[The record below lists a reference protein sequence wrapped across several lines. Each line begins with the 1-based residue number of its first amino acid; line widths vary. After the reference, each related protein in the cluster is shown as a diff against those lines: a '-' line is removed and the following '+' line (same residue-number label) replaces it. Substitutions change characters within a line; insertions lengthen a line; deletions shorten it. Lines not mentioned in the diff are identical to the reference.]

1 MAAKVNVKDLSE
13 FGIVILSP
21 KGNFVGGD
29 ETDDLKATIRKYSDA
44 DNKKLVINLGEV
56 LYLNSTALGV
66 LIAAHAN
73 YTKRQGKIV
82 LCQLNKNLENLFVI
96 TKLSL
101 IFDAY
106 ATEEESVA
114 SFSK

>member
-1 MAAKVNVKDLSE
+1 MAAKVKIQELKE
-13 FGIVILSP
+13 LGIVILEP

-29 ETDDLKATIRKYSDA
+29 ETDDLRNTIKQFSDA
-44 DNKKLVINLGEV
+44 DNKKMVIDLGNV

-73 YTKRQGKIV
+73 YTKREGKIA

-106 ATEEESVA
+106 SNQDEAIRG
-114 SFSK
+114 FSS

>member
-1 MAAKVNVKDLSE
+1 MASIKVNELSDK
-13 FGIVILSP
+13 GIVILAP

-29 ETDDLKATIRKYSDA
+29 ETDELRDTIKKYSDLE
-44 DNKKLVINLGEV
+44 NKKLIVDLGDV

-73 YTKRQGKIV
+73 YSKREGKIK

-96 TKLSL
+96 TKLAL
-101 IFDAY
+101 IFDSY
-106 ATEEESVA
+106 PTQEEA
-114 SFSK
+114 IKSFD